1 MAGARILGGYSSGV
15 ADGNLLYQLDNSA
28 NLAAFSTADGAR
40 LWTHNLGT
48 IQRAS
53 PVLAD
58 GKLYVGTGNGRF
70 FILRPSRE
78 GVEVLD
84 EDVLGSEEIAEE
96 VIASAAVSDG
106 VVYVVS
112 SGALYAIGERRPAP
126 DAPAPPPP
134 ATSGAAPARLVL
146 SPTEEIVAPGDEI
159 ALTVSAF
166 DAARKPYRDPG
177 GSELVRGRLCGGCR
191 REHAPGGGRRAGGRR
206 KRDRERR

>member
-1 MAGARILGGYSSGV
+1 MGGYSSGV

-70 FILRPSRE
+70 FILRPVPAKAWKYSTRMSS
-78 GVEVLD
+78 VPKKLRRRSS
-84 EDVLGSEEIAEE
+84 LRQRY
-96 VIASAAVSDG
+96 SDG

-134 ATSGAAPARLVL
+134 ATSGAAPRPA
-146 SPTEEIVAPGDEI
+146 G
-159 ALTVSAF
+159 ALT
-166 DAARKPYRDPG
+166 D
-177 GSELVRGRLCGGCR
+177 
-191 REHAPGGGRRAGGRR
+191 
-206 KRDRERR
+206 